1 VTVYI
6 DQRKKGMFTIF
17 DDVCRLNLPE
27 GTSACC
33 KVKLEN
39 RRLYLGLEELSA
51 VAERS
56 NFSGEGEQM
65 YVK

>member
-1 VTVYI
+1 
-6 DQRKKGMFTIF
+6 MFTIF